1 MSKLPESQLEKRNR
15 LGCYLIAIAVLAV
28 VALFIGLS
36 GFTSGDKQQSNEA
49 MSQQFGSA
57 T

>member
-1 MSKLPESQLEKRNR
+1 VSKLPESQLEKRNR